1 MKYKRDFYKEK
12 KPEPGS
18 GSRCI
23 QTFSFY
29 GKISVSM
36 CFSLLKSNFKVIA
49 EFDFRYNSNMINFG
63 KAHKKDTKTTLIVAV
78 AFSD

>member
-1 MKYKRDFYKEK
+1 
-12 KPEPGS
+12 
-18 GSRCI
+18 
-23 QTFSFY
+23 
-29 GKISVSM
+29 M
-36 CFSLLKSNFKVIA
+36 CFSLLKSNFRVIA